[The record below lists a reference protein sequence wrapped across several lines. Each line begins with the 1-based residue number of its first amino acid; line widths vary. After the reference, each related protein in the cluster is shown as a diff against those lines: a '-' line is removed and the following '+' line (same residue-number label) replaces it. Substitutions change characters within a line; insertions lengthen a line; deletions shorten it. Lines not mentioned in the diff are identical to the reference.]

1 MILRV
6 VHHNADPDG
15 IMSATLAKYLYR
27 KDNLMFLGLPRQTT
41 IEFCGY
47 NYETKAAWMNL
58 ADIVQYKFVFIDI
71 TPTIEWLESV
81 KERIADKTVSVQIFD
96 HHHLKYND
104 ILETHIPVEYHFS
117 DRWCGSKIFYDWIH
131 YTLCNGD
138 EQTERQ
144 IYNDIAYY
152 RIHSFVTYVDLYD
165 TWKFV
170 NENTYDETK
179 RKEIIAVNE
188 FLNAFVPDETFRK
201 VMLHYDWETILKTG
215 KVLLHKK
222 DTDCL
227 NQIRNMFIGDG
238 MIVITGSSSYMIQE
252 AIQKC
257 TDKPMLLLFVTKK
270 DIFSNEINL
279 SLRSAV
285 PNTIDCAV
293 EARKFNPTGGGHKE
307 AAGCTVDV
315 EKFKTTLEQVK
326 TFQQEN
332 NFGLDKYRSRIEK
345 YYIENLTTKV

>member
-27 KDNLMFLGLPRQTT
+27 RDNLQFLGLPRNTT

-47 NYETKAAWMNL
+47 NYETESPWMNV
-58 ADIVQYKFVFIDI
+58 ADTVEYKFVFIDI
-71 TPTIEWLESV
+71 TPTVEWLESV

-152 RIHSFVTYVDLYD
+152 RIYSFVTYVDLYD

-170 NENTYDETK
+170 NENTYDESK
-179 RKEIIAVNE
+179 RKEIISVNE

-222 DTDCL
+222 DADCL
-227 NQIRNMFIGDG
+227 NQIRNMIIGDG
-238 MIVITGSSSYMIQE
+238 MFIITGSSSYMIQE

-257 TDKPMLLLFVTKK
+257 TDKPMLLLFATKK

-315 EKFKTTLEQVK
+315 EKFKTTLEQAK
-326 TFQQEN
+326 AFQQEN
-332 NFGLDKYRSRIEK
+332 NFGLNKYRSCIEK

>member
-27 KDNLMFLGLPRQTT
+27 RDNLQFLGLPRNTT

-47 NYETKAAWMNL
+47 NYETESPWMNV
-58 ADIVQYKFVFIDI
+58 ADTVEYKFVFIDI
-71 TPTIEWLESV
+71 TPTVEWLESV

-170 NENTYDETK
+170 NENTYDESK

-222 DTDCL
+222 DAECL
-227 NQIRNMFIGDG
+227 NQIRNMIIGDG
-238 MIVITGSSSYMIQE
+238 MFIITGSSSYMIQE

-257 TDKPMLLLFVTKK
+257 TDKPMLLLFATKK

-315 EKFKTTLEQVK
+315 EKFKTTLEQAKV
-326 TFQQEN
+326 FQQEN

>member
-27 KDNLMFLGLPRQTT
+27 RDNLQFLGLPRNTT

-47 NYETKAAWMNL
+47 NYETESPWMNVE
-58 ADIVQYKFVFIDI
+58 DTVEYKFVFIDI
-71 TPTIEWLESV
+71 TPTVEWLESV

-152 RIHSFVTYVDLYD
+152 RIYSFVTYVDLYD

-170 NENTYDETK
+170 NENTYDESK

-222 DTDCL
+222 DADCL
-227 NQIRNMFIGDG
+227 NQIRNMIIGDG
-238 MIVITGSSSYMIQE
+238 MFIITGSSSYMIQE

-257 TDKPMLLLFVTKK
+257 TDKPMLLLFATKK

-279 SLRSAV
+279 LLRSAV

-315 EKFKTTLEQVK
+315 EKFKTTLEQAK

-345 YYIENLTTKV
+345 YYTENLTTKV

>member
-1 MILRV
+1 MNIISRT
-6 VHHNADPDG
+6 DG
-15 IMSATLAKYLYR
+15 AVR
-27 KDNLMFLGLPRQTT
+27 
-41 IEFCGY
+41 
-47 NYETKAAWMNL
+47 
-58 ADIVQYKFVFIDI
+58 
-71 TPTIEWLESV
+71 
-81 KERIADKTVSVQIFD
+81 
-96 HHHLKYND
+96 
-104 ILETHIPVEYHFS
+104 
-117 DRWCGSKIFYDWIH
+117 KIFYDWIH

-188 FLNAFVPDETFRK
+188 FLNAFVPDETFRN
-201 VMLHYDWETILKTG
+201 VMLHYDWESILRTG
-215 KVLLHKK
+215 NILLHKK

-257 TDKPMLLLFVTKK
+257 TDKPMLLLFATKK

-315 EKFKTTLEQVK
+315 EKFKTTLEQAKV
-326 TFQQEN
+326 FQQEN

>member
-1 MILRV
+1 MIIRV

-27 KDNLMFLGLPRQTT
+27 RDNLQFLGLPRNTT

-47 NYETKAAWMNL
+47 NYETESPWMNV
-58 ADIVQYKFVFIDI
+58 ANTVEYKFVFIDI

-117 DRWCGSKIFYDWIH
+117 DKWCGSKIFYDWIH

-315 EKFKTTLEQVK
+315 EKFKNTLEQAK
-326 TFQQEN
+326 AFQQEN